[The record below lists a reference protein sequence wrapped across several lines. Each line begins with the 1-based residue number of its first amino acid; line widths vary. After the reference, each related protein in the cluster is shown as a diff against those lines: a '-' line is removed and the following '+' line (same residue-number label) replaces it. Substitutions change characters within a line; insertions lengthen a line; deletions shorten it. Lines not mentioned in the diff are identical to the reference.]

1 MFVVYV
7 TALLQGSSANSKTT
21 YGIESSQERGQVVVF
36 LLDNPAFLENL
47 SRSSQPCLC
56 ISDDCT

>member
-7 TALLQGSSANSKTT
+7 TEMIRGSSPNKRTT

-36 LLDNPAFLENL
+36 LLDNSALP
-47 SRSSQPCLC
+47 
-56 ISDDCT
+56 

>member
-7 TALLQGSSANSKTT
+7 TELIQGSSANSRTT
-21 YGIESSQERGQVVVF
+21 YGIESSQERVWVVVF

-47 SRSSQPCLC
+47 SRNSQPCLC
-56 ISDDCT
+56 ISDDRS